1 MSNVNIDILEIQKMN
16 QEIKQSL
23 SQENHWEQQQQ
34 AWIDLAESRDKHY
47 KFQYYYWSVLGIVAC
62 VGLYLNFIGK

>member
-34 AWIDLAESRDKHY
+34 SWIDLAQSRDKHF
-47 KFQYYYWSVLGIVAC
+47 KAQQLYWTILGMVGC
-62 VGLYLNFIGK
+62 FGLYLNYIGK